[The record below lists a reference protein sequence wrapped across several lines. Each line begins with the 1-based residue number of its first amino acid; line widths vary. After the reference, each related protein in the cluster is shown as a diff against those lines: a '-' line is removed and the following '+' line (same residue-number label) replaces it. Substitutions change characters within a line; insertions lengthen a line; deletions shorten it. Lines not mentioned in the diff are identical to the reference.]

1 MEKIQQAIERARE
14 QRAATGAPLATAAVA
29 TGATTGGAPSLGEV
43 LSRVRAVRPL
53 PEHLRKHRIIAGVDD
68 DPRSDVFRRLRT
80 QALLRLQALGGRS
93 IAVVSARD
101 GEGKTLV
108 ACNLALGIARQTG
121 APTFLIDMDFRRPT
135 VHAALGFEPE
145 HSLADLIEGRATLED
160 VAVRLDDGQLF
171 VLPQGRKS
179 VHASELVASS
189 GARGLVQTL
198 LNGLPSATLVIDCPP
213 LLLTDEPLMVQGYV
227 DGCVLVVEQGR
238 TSRADVERAA
248 EYLDEAKYL
257 GSVLNRA
264 EESDGGYAYGYR

>member
-198 LNGLPSATLVIDCPP
+198 LKI
-213 LLLTDEPLMVQGYV
+213 
-227 DGCVLVVEQGR
+227 GR
-238 TSRADVERAA
+238 AHV
-248 EYLDEAKYL
+248 
-257 GSVLNRA
+257 
-264 EESDGGYAYGYR
+264 